1 MFRHP
6 LSRSWLFFSLLLLTA
21 FSSARLHASP
31 VPTPPI
37 IVSVEE
43 AFDYSAE
50 DARIPLRVRLENT
63 TAADRSATLQFREG
77 WRRDHGTSH
86 TYPFFIPAGES
97 VQAVVY
103 PLLSSNLVYEVKE
116 SHEGTSSVSVD
127 TSSKDLYA
135 VIQESAPA
143 DWHLLSESSF
153 NAGVS
158 SCDLMK
164 WPADY
169 RMYEGQTCLIIPEKT
184 YRTYFDEAH
193 RKAIRQWVTGG
204 GNLWLIGDKGQPA
217 ATRQLGHG
225 RILHVPSLDGLP
237 ETEKKLKLAE
247 FIKLHEKEDSYP
259 ELTAT
264 APYYFSTP
272 STMLGLVLIIFAVFV
287 GPLSLFLWAPA
298 GKRQRLFL
306 LVPGISIGF
315 SLLLLLFILV
325 GDGTGGAGK
334 REVLIQVNP
343 QDHSALITQSQICKT
358 SVLLNNTFKL
368 PENAGIT
375 GKRQRKALH
384 SKWEQDIENAARQ
397 GEQCGG
403 NWFTSRSTLQHR
415 LIMPVATRAA
425 LTLLETLPDGAP
437 LFQSTFPGTLNG
449 LTYRD
454 ASGKYWTLEQLP
466 PGQKMQAFPFTPEDE
481 LSAPPPEHFLATMEP
496 APGELEPIPTLP
508 SINWEKTSI
517 TVSGPVAVTPQLH
530 E

>member
-6 LSRSWLFFSLLLLTA
+6 LSRSWLFLSLLMFTA
-21 FSSARLHASP
+21 FGAGSLHGSP

-37 IVSVEE
+37 VLSVQE
-43 AFDYSAE
+43 AFDHTVKG
-50 DARIPLRVRLENT
+50 ARTPFRVRLENT
-63 TAADRSATLQFREG
+63 TATDRTATLQFSEG
-77 WRRDHGTSH
+77 WRGDHGNNY

-103 PLLSSNLVYEVKE
+103 PLISYNLLYEVKE
-116 SHEGTSSVSVD
+116 SHEGASSVSID
-127 TSSKDLYA
+127 TNSKDLYV

-143 DWHLLSESSF
+143 DWHLLSESSY

-169 RMYEGQTCLIIPEKT
+169 RMYEGQTCLIIPEKI
-184 YRTYFDEAH
+184 YRTHFDEAH
-193 RKAIRQWVTGG
+193 RKAIRQWVMGG
-204 GNLWLIGDKGQPA
+204 GNLWLIGDKGQPVT
-217 ATRQLGHG
+217 TRLLGHG

-237 ETEKKLKLAE
+237 EKEKKLKLAE
-247 FIKLHEKEDSYP
+247 LVKLHEKEDSYP
-259 ELTAT
+259 SLTST

-272 STMLGLVLIIFAVFV
+272 SAMLGLVLVIFAVLV
-287 GPLSLFLWAPA
+287 GPLCLFVWAPS
-298 GKRQRLFL
+298 GKRQRLFV
-306 LVPGISIGF
+306 LVPAISAGF
-315 SLLLLLFILV
+315 SILLLLFIAI
-325 GDGTGGAGK
+325 GDGTGGTGS

-358 SVLLNNTFKL
+358 SVLLNNVFKL

-375 GKRQRKALH
+375 GTRQEKMAAYPRK
-384 SKWEQDIENAARQ
+384 EDIEGASRQ

-403 NWFTSRSTLQHR
+403 TWFTSRSTLQHR
-415 LIMPVATRAA
+415 LIMPVSTRAA

-437 LFQSTFPGTLNG
+437 VFQSTFPGTLNG
-449 LTYRD
+449 LAYQD
-454 ASGKYWTLEQLP
+454 GSGKYWMIEQLP
-466 PGQKMQAFPFTPEDE
+466 PGQKMQAVPFVPEE
-481 LSAPPPEHFLATMEP
+481 EWLQPPPEHFQATMEP

-508 SINWEKTSI
+508 SINWEKTTI
-517 TVSGPVAVTPQLH
+517 TVSGPVSGSPQPH

>member
-6 LSRSWLFFSLLLLTA
+6 LSRPWLFFSLLLLTA
-21 FSSARLHASP
+21 FTSARLHASP
-31 VPTPPI
+31 VPTPPLI
-37 IVSVEE
+37 ISVEE
-43 AFDYSAE
+43 AFDYSAK
-50 DARIPLRVRLENT
+50 DARVPLRVKLENT
-63 TAADRSATLQFREG
+63 TAADKNATLQFREG
-77 WRRDHGTSH
+77 WHRDNGTSH

-103 PLLSSNLVYEVKE
+103 PPISYNLTYEVRE
-116 SHEGTSSVSVD
+116 SREGTSSVSVD
-127 TSSKDLYA
+127 TDSKDLYA

-143 DWHLLSESSF
+143 DWHLLTESTY

-184 YRTYFDEAH
+184 YLTYFDEAH
-193 RKAIRQWVTGG
+193 RKAIRQWVMGG
-204 GNLWLIGDKGQPA
+204 GNLWLIGDKGQPV
-217 ATRQLGHG
+217 ATRLLGHG
-225 RILHVPSLDGLP
+225 RILRVPSLDGLP

-247 FIKLHEKEDSYP
+247 FVKIHEKEDSYP
-259 ELTAT
+259 KLASTAS
-264 APYYFSTP
+264 YYFSTP
-272 STMLGLVLIIFAVFV
+272 STMLGLMLIIFAVFV
-287 GPLSLFLWAPA
+287 GPLCLFLWAPA

-306 LVPGISIGF
+306 LVPSISVGF
-315 SLLLLLFILV
+315 SILLLLFILA
-325 GDGTGGAGK
+325 GDGTGGTGS

-343 QDHSALITQSQICKT
+343 QDHTALITQSQICKT

-375 GKRQRKALH
+375 GTRQKKAL
-384 SKWEQDIENAARQ
+384 SSTRGETIENAARQ
-397 GEQCGG
+397 GGQCEG
-403 NWFTSRSTLQHR
+403 NWFTSRSTLKHR
-415 LIMPVATRAA
+415 LIMPVSTRAA

-437 LFQSTFPGTLNG
+437 VLQSTFPGTLNG

-454 ASGKYWTLEQLP
+454 ASGKYWTIEQLP
-466 PGQKMQAFPFTPEDE
+466 PGQKMQAVPHVPEEE
-481 LSAPPPEHFLATMEP
+481 LSAPPPEHFLASMEP

-508 SINWEKTSI
+508 AINWEKTVI
-517 TVSGPVAVTPQLH
+517 TVSGPVSVTPQPH